1 MKIGA
6 MSDTH
11 GDAKAMEEAFARLR
25 AEGAE
30 IVVHAGDIGR
40 AGLAL
45 FGRLAEKAGIPAYA
59 AIGNCD
65 WMLEAET
72 AYGLAPKNVAAG
84 WTVSFEADGKRCAV
98 CHGHDFRRLAALA
111 AVSDVVFTGHTH
123 VAGEGRLEGARLLS
137 CGSAAQP
144 RDGRRS
150 CGLYDTATDAW
161 RILPLDSAR

>member
-11 GDAKAMEEAFARLR
+11 GDARAMEEAFAALV
-25 AEGAE
+25 AEGAG

-45 FGRLAEKAGIPAYA
+45 FGRLAERAGAKAYA
-59 AIGNCD
+59 ALGNCD
-65 WMLEAET
+65 WMLEAEV
-72 AYGLAPKNVAAG
+72 AYGLAPKNVAVG
-84 WTVSFEADGKRCAV
+84 WTVAFEADGKRCAV

-111 AVSDVVFTGHTH
+111 AACEIIFTGHTH
-123 VAGEGRLEGARLLS
+123 AAGEGRLEGARLLS

-144 RDGRRS
+144 RDGRRC
-150 CGLYDTATDAW
+150 CGLYDTATGAW
-161 RILPLDSAR
+161 RILPLGS